1 MLVPDSLTRQTTSL
15 CLTFALLLASL
26 APSAAAETGDAL
38 DRAIAQ
44 GVVNWRID
52 PQWPATKDAELGL
65 LQTLHPGLIYKV
77 GLRAGWGQV
86 SKATFDSAGDIA
98 RLIKAKLPDV
108 MLGIGM
114 GESVRPDLDVT
125 LACGG
130 APRHFTAAPMTVP
143 GKPLLGGTAWI
154 DVATD
159 LGRDFYECQA
169 KTLID
174 LGYALI
180 NPDGGGLVIKNSS
193 SPATAVKNF
202 NAMFARLKA
211 YAKAGGREVYF
222 SGDIDMLQAG
232 VVIDTAYLP
241 SRFYH
246 LTVPQYQKYQ
256 NRIARPGIGVGYSYA
271 LSRAI
276 VQDFRAKASS
286 EAGARFGQ
294 HVRLFFYIDN
304 WDPSQDDLRRFME
317 LDADNRRFLITESA
331 KAAHQGGA
339 YFIPSLNHCDGC
351 VSPSLIGDRCQ
362 MMPERTDRSE
372 YDALRCGDVATIE
385 QALEIEGPARRKAG
399 P

>member
-1 MLVPDSLTRQTTSL
+1 MFMSGYLTRGTTRL
-15 CLTFALLLASL
+15 FLTKLFLKRLLLASAWLL
-26 APSAAAETGDAL
+26 ASALPAAATDAL

-52 PQWPATKDAELGL
+52 PQWPATKDAELGV
-65 LQTLHPGLIYKV
+65 LQTLRPGLIYKV
-77 GLRAGWGQV
+77 GLRTGWGQV
-86 SKATFDSAGDIA
+86 SNATLDSAGDIA
-98 RLIKAKLPDV
+98 RLIKSKLPDV

-125 LACGG
+125 IGCGG
-130 APRHFTAAPMTVP
+130 ESRRFTAAQMTVP

-159 LGRDFYECQA
+159 AGRDFYECQA
-169 KTLID
+169 KNLID

-193 SPATAVKNF
+193 SPAAAVKNF

-211 YAKAGGREVYF
+211 YARANGREVYF
-222 SGDIDMLQAG
+222 SGDIDMLEAG
-232 VVIDTAYLP
+232 VAIDTAYLP

-246 LTVPQYQKYQ
+246 VTIPQYKKYQ

-271 LSRAI
+271 LSRAM
-276 VQDFRAKASS
+276 VQDFRAKA
-286 EAGARFGQ
+286 GA

-304 WDPSQDDLRRFME
+304 WDPAQDDLRRFME
-317 LDADNRRFLITESA
+317 LDTRNRRFLITESA
-331 KAAHQGGA
+331 KTAHDGGA

-351 VSPSLIGDRCQ
+351 ISPTTIGDRCQ
-362 MMPERTDRSE
+362 MMPERTDKTE
-372 YDALRCGDVATIE
+372 YDALRCGDVATIQ
-385 QALEIEGPARRKAG
+385 QALEVEGPARRKAG